1 MEPSTIVEFIATFA
15 LVCTKFWIIKRHWE
29 EFEGFAIAKAPRG
42 KVVILLT
49 DCHCSKSQTQN
60 LSNVR
65 VRARLIEKHSLVKLC
80 ARLPEIQ
87 TFKLAIDDVALDQVF
102 NLSPELV
109 RKPHTD
115 VVVVDDQLLGTI
127 LQKRVE
133 DRVYRPKINGVIGKQ
148 TV

>member
-1 MEPSTIVEFIATFA
+1 MHKVLDHQEALGRIRRVCYCKSTKRKSCDIACR
-15 LVCTKFWIIKRHWE
+15 L
-29 EFEGFAIAKAPRG
+29 P
-42 KVVILLT
+42 L
-49 DCHCSKSQTQN
+49 DCKSQTQN

-65 VRARLIEKHSLVKLC
+65 VRARLIEKHSLVELC

-127 LQKRVE
+127 LQKRLK